1 MKIKVNLYGKTF
13 SKNNID
19 VENEVIKKTNK
30 FDWYFKYNH
39 CVEASQYDDLNRVK
53 EQIKKQYD
61 CNERTIT
68 FNLSLT
74 KATNN

>member
-19 VENEVIKKTNK
+19 VENEVIKKTKK
-30 FDWYFKYNH
+30 FDLYFKYNTH
-39 CVEASQYDDLNRVK
+39 VEAIQYDDLNKVK